1 MGNKRID
8 IKTPRGTITTVTTK
22 NGKIVAKL
30 DWNKGFGPQKTGD
43 FNGAQKFVD
52 SEVLRL
58 CSPYVPFQTGML
70 QKSGNLGTIIGS
82 GEVNWIAPYAAPQ
95 YYSTSETRG
104 YDAQCGG
111 QWFPRMKVDH
121 GKEIINGAKRKGGGK

>member
-30 DWNKGFGPQKTGD
+30 DWNKNFGAKKTND
-43 FNGAQKFVD
+43 FNSAQKFVD

-58 CSPYVPFQTGML
+58 SDPYIPFQTGML
-70 QKSGNLGTIIGS
+70 KRSGKLGTVIGS
-82 GEVNWIAPYAAPQ
+82 GEVNWIAPYAASQ
-95 YYSTSETRG
+95 YYNTAETRS
-104 YDAQCGG
+104 YDIRCGN

-121 GKEIINGAKRKGGGK
+121 GKEIIRGAKRKAGGK